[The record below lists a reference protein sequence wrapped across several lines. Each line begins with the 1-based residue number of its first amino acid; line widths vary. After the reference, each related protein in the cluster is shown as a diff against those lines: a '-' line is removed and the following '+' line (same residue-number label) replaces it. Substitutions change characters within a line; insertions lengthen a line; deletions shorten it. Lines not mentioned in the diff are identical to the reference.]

1 LKFENQNEHYWKAGI
16 KMSSDLRKPSANPAD
31 ARRTQ
36 RVHLQIPIQVRAQ
49 FAGDSPISEDTTT
62 LEVNAHG
69 GLIALAMRVRPGQ
82 KLVLRNWATAKEQDC
97 RVVHVRDKPIGKNE
111 VGIAF
116 PFAIP
121 KFWNIEFPPPDWTP
135 YLE

>member
-1 LKFENQNEHYWKAGI
+1 
-16 KMSSDLRKPSANPAD
+16 MSTDIRKSSANPAD

-49 FAGDSPISEDTTT
+49 FAGDEPITEDTTT
-62 LEVNAHG
+62 VEVNAHG
-69 GLIALAMRVRPGQ
+69 GLVALAMRVRPGQ

-97 RVVHVRDKPIGKNE
+97 RVVHVREKPIGKNE

-121 KFWNIEFPPPDWTP
+121 KFWNVDFPPPDWTP

>member
-1 LKFENQNEHYWKAGI
+1 
-16 KMSSDLRKPSANPAD
+16 MSPEIRKSSGNPAD

-36 RVHLQIPIQVRAQ
+36 RVHLQIPVLVRAQ
-49 FAGDSPISEDTTT
+49 FAGDDPISEDTIT

-69 GLIALAMRVRPGQ
+69 GLLALAMRVRPGQ

-97 RVVHVRDKPIGKNE
+97 RVVHVREKPIGKNE
-111 VGIAF
+111 VGVAF

-121 KFWNIEFPPPDWTP
+121 KFWNVEFPPPDWTP